1 MKRLVSVTQAKARL
15 DELIGQMLAGDEIV
29 ITKRGKPMAM
39 LAPFVPG
46 HRRFGVLKGK
56 LVIPDSFFDPLP
68 RDELDAWDR

>member
-39 LAPFVPG
+39 LAPVVPG
-46 HRRFGVLKGK
+46 RRRFGVLKGK

-68 RDELDAWDR
+68 RDELDPWDR